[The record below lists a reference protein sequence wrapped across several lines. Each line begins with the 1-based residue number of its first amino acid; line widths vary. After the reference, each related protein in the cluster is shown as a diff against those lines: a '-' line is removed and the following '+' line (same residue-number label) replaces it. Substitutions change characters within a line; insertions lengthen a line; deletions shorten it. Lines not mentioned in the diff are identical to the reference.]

1 MGHVAYNGVQRRQVK
16 IKRHYN
22 NRRESL
28 CSSAPSHSTFIDN
41 VNAKH
46 HSFNIYLHQVT

>member
-1 MGHVAYNGVQRRQVK
+1 MCHVAYNGAQCRQIK
-16 IKRHYN
+16 IKRCYN
-22 NRRESL
+22 NRGESL